1 MPEQWEIITEYTV
14 EIWFRIEKGSD
25 GYPRSKSWEQ
35 LLAHPVTARDDY
47 FEIASIP
54 FFLKNVSRG
63 DIVKATTVVETEVQ
77 NDEIFEFDS
86 IIERGGHN
94 TYRLLVK
101 KEDSGG
107 TVKELQARGLAV
119 EEESG
124 GLLAVDVPPSVNQ
137 RAVDSFLVKESESGR
152 WQMQDGFLYTIKT
165 H

>member
-1 MPEQWEIITEYTV
+1 MPEQWKIITEYTV
-14 EIWFRIEKGSD
+14 QIWFRIEKDSD
-25 GYPRSKSWEQ
+25 GYPRSQSWEQ

-47 FEIASIP
+47 FQIVSIP

-63 DIVKATTVVETEVQ
+63 DIVKARTIVETEIQ
-77 NDEIFEFDS
+77 DEEIFEFDS

-107 TVKELQARGLAV
+107 IVKELREKGLAV

-124 GLLAVDVPPSVNQ
+124 GLLAVDVPPSLDQ
-137 RAVDSFLVKESESGR
+137 HGIDAFLVKESESGR
-152 WQMQDGFLYTIKT
+152 WQMQDGFLRTIKT